1 MSNRLGELLVRSKR
15 ISLEQLR
22 SAQNTQRSEGVS
34 LGYALAKMGY
44 ISDQEIT
51 EFLSQQYRVQAIDLS
66 EYEIDQ
72 DVLKLITQEVCQR
85 HKIIPVSR
93 AGSSLIVAM
102 AGWSQ

>member
-1 MSNRLGELLVRSKR
+1 MSNRLGELLVREKR

-22 SAQNTQRSEGVS
+22 AAQDTQKNQNVS

-51 EFLSQQYRVQAIDLS
+51 EFLSQQYRVQSIDLG
-66 EYEIDQ
+66 EYEIDS
-72 DVLKLITQEVCQR
+72 DVLKLVSADVCHR

-93 AGSSLIVAM
+93 AGS
-102 AGWSQ
+102 